1 MLAQP
6 CHTFVKVVTLQ
17 PPNLLGIQRVMGLR
31 AARLLSDARL
41 AQLAADGDERAF
53 EVLYDRHHRALLG
66 FCRHM
71 VGSPHEAEDAL
82 QQTFL
87 RAHRAL
93 LAYGAPDDPRPWLF
107 TIARNRC
114 KTLLAARRAEAEVD
128 ETMPATAGLAEEVQ
142 TRADLRAVVED
153 VARLPDDQRAALVL
167 AELADLSHGQIG
179 EVIGVPAGKVKAL
192 VHQARTTLIA
202 ERDAREQPCE
212 EIREQLASARGGA
225 LRRGPL
231 RRHLRLCAPCR
242 AYRDAVAAQRRT
254 LAAVLPV
261 APSAGL
267 KAGILGAATGGGG
280 AGLSAGLATKLAAS
294 AIVVGGATG
303 GGVALVD
310 TPKPPPPPKAAAPA
324 ATRTAVPPRPVVAVG
339 ERIERKVAPKVRV
352 QRPRR
357 ARKPARKE
365 HAAAR
370 REHAT
375 ARREQAL
382 SRRDQAHAR
391 RDEKLAT
398 RGAPGTRG
406 RGNAAKPVKVRK
418 APGSSRS
425 PRAPAKKPHPVTRKP
440 KPTPQPANLRRGAE
454 VVRPESVTRT
464 KGFHVCHAVC

>member
-1 MLAQP
+1 
-6 CHTFVKVVTLQ
+6 
-17 PPNLLGIQRVMGLR
+17 MGLR

-41 AQLAADGDERAF
+41 AQLAAGGDERAF

-93 LAYGAPDDPRPWLF
+93 VTHGAPDDPRAWLF

-114 KTLLAARRAEAEVD
+114 RTLLAARRAEAEVGED
-128 ETMPATAGLAEEVQ
+128 LPATAGLADEVQ
-142 TRADLRAVVED
+142 TRADLRAVVAD

-167 AELADLSHGQIG
+167 SELADLSHAQIG
-179 EVIGVPAGKVKAL
+179 EVIGVRAGKVKAL

-202 ERDAREQPCE
+202 ERDAREQPCDQ
-212 EIREQLASARGGA
+212 IREQIATARGGA

-242 AYRDAVAAQRRT
+242 AYREAVVAQRRT

-294 AIVVGGATG
+294 AIVVGGAAG
-303 GGVALVD
+303 GGVALD
-310 TPKPPPPPKAAAPA
+310 TPKPPPRPPA
-324 ATRTAVPPRPVVAVG
+324 AMAVAPTPARTAARPRRVVAVG
-339 ERIERKVAPKVRV
+339 ERLERKVKAEGHV
-352 QRPRR
+352 QRKGR
-357 ARKPARKE
+357 ASRPARKRRE
-365 HAAAR
+365 RTAAR
-370 REHAT
+370 RDEAV
-375 ARREQAL
+375 
-382 SRRDQAHAR
+382 SRRDQALAR
-391 RDEKLAT
+391 RDEKLAA

-406 RGNAAKPVKVRK
+406 RGNATKPVKVQK
-418 APGSSRS
+418 TPGASRS
-425 PRAPAKKPHPVTRKP
+425 PRAPAKKAHPDTA
-440 KPTPQPANLRRGAE
+440 PTQPANLGSDAE
-454 VVRPESVTRT
+454 VVRPESSTRT

>member
-1 MLAQP
+1 MLPACSRTP
-6 CHTFVKVVTLQ
+6 DSPNS
-17 PPNLLGIQRVMGLR
+17 PPR
-31 AARLLSDARL
+31 
-41 AQLAADGDERAF
+41 GDERAF

-71 VGSPHEAEDAL
+71 VGSPDEAEDAL

-93 LAYGAPDDPRPWLF
+93 LAHGAPDDPRPWLF

-128 ETMPATAGLAEEVQ
+128 EGMAATAGLAEEVQ
-142 TRADLRAVVED
+142 ARADLRAVVED

-167 AELADLSHGQIG
+167 SELADLSHAQIG
-179 EVIGVPAGKVKAL
+179 EVIGVRAGKVKAL

-212 EIREQLASARGGA
+212 EIREQIATARGGA

-254 LAAVLPV
+254 LASVLPV

-303 GGVALVD
+303 GGVASSH
-310 TPKPPPPPKAAAPA
+310 TPKPPPRPPA
-324 ATRTAVPPRPVVAVG
+324 ARAVAPTPARTAAPPRPVVAGG
-339 ERIERKVAPKVRV
+339 ERLARKVQRAAKAARAPS
-352 QRPRR
+352 RR
-357 ARKPARKE
+357 ARAASGPPPAATRRS
-365 HAAAR
+365 AGAIRRSPAATRSSRPAAR
-370 REHAT
+370 R
-375 ARREQAL
+375 ARA
-382 SRRDQAHAR
+382 
-391 RDEKLAT
+391 
-398 RGAPGTRG
+398 GAGT
-406 RGNAAKPVKVRK
+406 
-418 APGSSRS
+418 
-425 PRAPAKKPHPVTRKP
+425 
-440 KPTPQPANLRRGAE
+440 
-454 VVRPESVTRT
+454 
-464 KGFHVCHAVC
+464 

>member
-1 MLAQP
+1 
-6 CHTFVKVVTLQ
+6 
-17 PPNLLGIQRVMGLR
+17 MGLR

-53 EVLYDRHHRALLG
+53 ETLYDRHHRALLG

-71 VGSPHEAEDAL
+71 VGSPDEAEDAL

-93 LAYGAPDDPRPWLF
+93 LAHGAPDDPRPWLF

-114 KTLLAARRAEAEVD
+114 RTLLAARRAEAEID
-128 ETMPATAGLAEEVQ
+128 ERMPATAGLAEEVQ
-142 TRADLRAVVED
+142 ARADLRAVVED
-153 VARLPDDQRAALVL
+153 VARLPEDQRAALVL
-167 AELADLSHGQIG
+167 AELADLSHEQIG
-179 EVIGVPAGKVKAL
+179 EVIGVRAGKVKAL

-212 EIREQLASARGGA
+212 EIREQIATARGGP

-267 KAGILGAATGGGG
+267 KAVILGAATGGGG
-280 AGLSAGLATKLAAS
+280 AGLGAGLATKLAAS

-303 GGVALVD
+303 GGVAFVD
-310 TPKPPPPPKAAAPA
+310 APKPPPPATKAAAPA
-324 ATRTAVPPRPVVAVG
+324 ATRTAVPPRAVMVVGKRPAR
-339 ERIERKVAPKVRV
+339 EATAKVPV
-352 QRPRR
+352 QRKRP
-357 ARKPARKE
+357 ARKPARKSRE
-365 HAAAR
+365 RAAAR
-370 REHAT
+370 RNET
-375 ARREQAL
+375 V
-382 SRRDQAHAR
+382 SRRDQALAR
-391 RDEKLAT
+391 RDEKLAA

-425 PRAPAKKPHPVTRKP
+425 LRAPAKKPHPVTGDP
-440 KPTPQPANLRRGAE
+440 KPTQQPANLRRSAGVA
-454 VVRPESVTRT
+454 RPESFTRT